1 MKALLVYPKCLDS
14 FMSFKYALPFIN
26 KKAANPPLGLLTVA
40 AMLPAAW
47 EKRLID
53 MNARKISDDDLMWA
67 DYVFI
72 SAMNIQKASVKEI
85 LGRCQALGVKTVAG
99 GPLFTMEPEEFPE
112 ADHLVLGEA
121 EITLAPFLTDL
132 EQGTA
137 RHIYDSSER
146 PTMTNTPV
154 PAWELLNSKDYACMS
169 IQYSRGCPYDCEFCD
184 ITSLYG
190 RKPRLKNT
198 SQFITE
204 LETIYDT
211 GWRGSV
217 MVVDDNFISNMN
229 QLKTEVLPAMIDWME
244 KHHYP
249 FSFLTEASINLA
261 DDPALMVL
269 MGQAGFNNVFVGIE
283 TPSEESLKE
292 CNKVNNVNRNLIA
305 AVKSIQNYG
314 MEVSAGFIV
323 GFDSDTPSI
332 FERQISF
339 IQQSG
344 IVNAM
349 VGLLNAPRGTR
360 LFERL
365 KQEKR
370 LLSEFTA
377 NNTDFSMNFIPKM
390 NPQKLAEGYRS
401 IVTTIYDPAAFY
413 ERVYTFFKEFQPIKR
428 RRAER
433 FQLVYIKA
441 LLQAMFYLGILEKGR
456 RHYWKLLFKTT
467 FRYPRFL
474 PNAVIFSV
482 NGFHYR
488 KIFGQMPLRS
498 GDHKLPGS

>member
-1 MKALLVYPKCLDS
+1 MGRLKALLVYPKYPDS
-14 FMSFKYALPFIN
+14 FWSFKYALPFIN
-26 KKAANPPLGLLTVA
+26 KKAAHPPLGLLTVA

-47 EKRLID
+47 DKRLID
-53 MNARKISDDDLMWA
+53 MNAKKITDDDLCWA

-85 LGRCQALGVKTVAG
+85 LNRCQALGVKTVAG

-121 EITLAPFLTDL
+121 EATLPPFLNDL
-132 EQGTA
+132 ERGTA
-137 RHIYDSSER
+137 GHIYNTSER
-146 PTMTNTPV
+146 PAMNNTPI
-154 PAWELLNSKDYACMS
+154 PAWELLNSEDYACMS
-169 IQYSRGCPYDCEFCD
+169 VQYSRGCPYDCEFCD

-190 RKPRLKNT
+190 HKPRLKDT
-198 SQFITE
+198 AQFIGE
-204 LETIYDT
+204 LDAIYNT

-217 MVVDDNFISNMN
+217 FVVDDNFIGNKN
-229 QLKTEVLPAMIDWME
+229 RLKTEVLPSMIDWME

-249 FSFLTEASINLA
+249 FTFITEVSINLA
-261 DDPALMVL
+261 DDSALMAL
-269 MGQAGFNNVFVGIE
+269 MRQAGFNNVFVGIE
-283 TPSEESLKE
+283 TPDEEGLKE
-292 CNKVNNVNRNLIA
+292 CNKFNNVNRNLIA

-314 MEVSAGFIV
+314 MEVMAGFIV

-344 IVNAM
+344 IITAM
-349 VGLLNAPRGTR
+349 VGLLSAPRGTR

-365 KQEKR
+365 NQEKR
-370 LLSEFTA
+370 LLSEFTG
-377 NNTDFSMNFIPKM
+377 NNTDFSLNFIPKM
-390 NPQKLAEGYRS
+390 NPQKLVDGYRS

-413 ERVYTFFKEFQPIKR
+413 ERVYKFFKEFKPIKR
-428 RRAER
+428 KRAER

-441 LLQAMFYLGILEKGR
+441 LLQAMFYLGVLQKGR

-474 PNAVIFSV
+474 PQAVIFSV
-482 NGFHYR
+482 YGFHFR
-488 KIFGQMPLRS
+488 KISSQIPRLEGEA
-498 GDHKLPGS
+498 

>member
-1 MKALLVYPKCLDS
+1 LKVLLVYPRYPDS
-14 FMSFKYALPFIN
+14 FWSFKYALPFIN

-47 EKRLID
+47 DKRLID
-53 MNARKISDDDLMWA
+53 MNTKKITDDDLRWA

-85 LGRCQALGVKTVAG
+85 LSRCQALGVKTVAG

-121 EITLAPFLTDL
+121 EATLSPFLKDL

-137 RHIYDSSER
+137 RHIYNTSER
-146 PTMTNTPV
+146 PAMNNTPV
-154 PAWELLNSKDYACMS
+154 PAWELINSKDYACMG

-190 RKPRLKNT
+190 RVPRLKDT
-198 SQFITE
+198 HQFIRE
-204 LETIYDT
+204 LQTIYDT

-217 MVVDDNFISNMN
+217 FVVDDNFIGNKN
-229 QLKTEVLPAMIDWME
+229 RLKKEVLPAMIAWME
-244 KHHYP
+244 LHRYP
-249 FSFLTEASINLA
+249 FTFTTEASINLA
-261 DDPALMVL
+261 DDNTLLELMR
-269 MGQAGFNNVFVGIE
+269 QAGFNHVFIGIE

-292 CNKVNNVNRNLIA
+292 CNKFNNVNRNLIA
-305 AVKSIQNYG
+305 TVKKIQNYG

-344 IVNAM
+344 IITAM
-349 VGLLNAPRGTR
+349 VGLLSAPRGTR

-365 KQEKR
+365 KAEKR
-370 LLSEFTA
+370 LLSECTG
-377 NNTDFSMNFIPKM
+377 NNTDFSLNFIPKM
-390 NPQKLAEGYRS
+390 NPQRLVEGYQS

-413 ERVYTFFKEFQPIKR
+413 ERVYKFFKEFKPLKR
-428 RRAER
+428 KRAQR
-433 FQLVYIKA
+433 FRLVYIKG
-441 LLQAMFYLGILEKGR
+441 LLQAMFYLGVLQKGR

-474 PNAVIFSV
+474 PEAVIFSV
-482 NGFHYR
+482 YGFHFR
-488 KIFGQMPLRS
+488 KIFGQMPRLEGES
-498 GDHKLPGS
+498 

>member
-1 MKALLVYPKCLDS
+1 
-14 FMSFKYALPFIN
+14 
-26 KKAANPPLGLLTVA
+26 
-40 AMLPAAW
+40 
-47 EKRLID
+47 
-53 MNARKISDDDLMWA
+53 
-67 DYVFI
+67 
-72 SAMNIQKASVKEI
+72 
-85 LGRCQALGVKTVAG
+85 
-99 GPLFTMEPEEFPE
+99 
-112 ADHLVLGEA
+112 
-121 EITLAPFLTDL
+121 
-132 EQGTA
+132 
-137 RHIYDSSER
+137 
-146 PTMTNTPV
+146 
-154 PAWELLNSKDYACMS
+154 
-169 IQYSRGCPYDCEFCD
+169 
-184 ITSLYG
+184 
-190 RKPRLKNT
+190 
-198 SQFITE
+198 
-204 LETIYDT
+204 
-211 GWRGSV
+211 
-217 MVVDDNFISNMN
+217 
-229 QLKTEVLPAMIDWME
+229 MIDWME
-244 KHHYP
+244 KHNYP
-249 FSFLTEASINLA
+249 FSFLAEASINLA
-261 DDPALMVL
+261 DDPALMAL
-269 MGQAGFNNVFVGIE
+269 MREAGFNNVFVGIE

-370 LLSEFTA
+370 CCPSFPPATPISDRLH
-377 NNTDFSMNFIPKM
+377 PQV

-401 IVTTIYDPAAFY
+401 IVTTIYGPRHLLRASVHIFQGVQADQAEGGRRALPVGLHQSPAAGDVIPGHPG
-413 ERVYTFFKEFQPIKR
+413 ES
-428 RRAER
+428 
-433 FQLVYIKA
+433 
-441 LLQAMFYLGILEKGR
+441 GR
-456 RHYWKLLFKTT
+456 SHYWKLLFKTT
-467 FRYPRFL
+467 FRYRRFL